1 MNEHG
6 RDRNVNATLLERG
19 WGSALHAMIGT
30 MPLADY
36 RIEPFSADEITHDV
50 YHRGT
55 GPCVLIAPEIPGI
68 TPNVAGFAD
77 RLVDRGFSVAIA
89 SLFGTP
95 GRPSSTRRALGVIA
109 KACVSREFHVLATR
123 DSSPATAWLR
133 ALARDLHRHH
143 GGPGVGF
150 VGMCFT
156 GGFGLAMLLDD
167 TVVAPVLSQ
176 PSLPFGLGGAR
187 KASTG
192 LSADE
197 LATVAAKG
205 CPALGLR
212 FTGDALV
219 PGERFATLKHA
230 LGDNFVH
237 EEIPSP
243 SDTPGAETGKQDHS
257 VLTEHLAPDDQPD
270 HPSQVALAR
279 TLDFLAERLPPA

>member
-1 MNEHG
+1 MQY
-6 RDRNVNATLLERG
+6 LLG
-19 WGSALHAMIGT
+19 AGGALPHAMIGV

-36 RIEPFSADEITHDV
+36 RVKPFSADGITHDV

-68 TPNVAGFAD
+68 TPNVAHFAD

-133 ALARDLHRHH
+133 ALARDLHGHH

-205 CPALGLR
+205 CPVLGLR

-279 TLDFLAERLPPA
+279 TLDFLAERLAPA